1 MSKRRTRGGRISQR
15 GFWLVWAG
23 LSMFIVIPVTIG
35 VAHPSDV
42 VIQVLTVLM
51 FALVIVGLFI
61 VSYGRRKID
70 RDLADYDR
78 KVAAGEL
85 PKWKPGD
92 PNPLG

>member
-1 MSKRRTRGGRISQR
+1 
-15 GFWLVWAG
+15 
-23 LSMFIVIPVTIG
+23 MFIVIPVVIG
-35 VAHPSDV
+35 IAHPPDV

-51 FALVIVGLFI
+51 LVMVIVGLVI
-61 VSYGRRKID
+61 ASYGRRMID
-70 RDLADYDR
+70 RDLAEYDR

>member
-23 LSMFIVIPVTIG
+23 LSMFIVIPVVIG
-35 VAHPSDV
+35 IAHPPDV

-51 FALVIVGLFI
+51 LVMVIVGLVI
-61 VSYGRRKID
+61 ASYGRRMID
-70 RDLADYDR
+70 RDLAEYDR